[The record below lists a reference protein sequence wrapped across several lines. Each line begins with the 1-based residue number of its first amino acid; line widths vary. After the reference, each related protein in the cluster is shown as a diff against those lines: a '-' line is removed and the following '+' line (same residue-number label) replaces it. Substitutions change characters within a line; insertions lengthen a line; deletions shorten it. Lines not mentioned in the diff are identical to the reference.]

1 MFRLF
6 FTYVLPLIL
15 PALLHFPWLRAAR
28 HRVPTGKAS
37 AAAPGLGGVP
47 WVLLAAAGVSL
58 WAVTPLALTGYH
70 GKPGRKHVPPR
81 LESGKIVPGEDRR

>member
-1 MFRLF
+1 MYF
-6 FTYVLPLIL
+6 PW
-15 PALLHFPWLRAAR
+15 LLPWLRAAR
-28 HRVPTGKAS
+28 HRAPTGKAS

-58 WAVTPLALTGYH
+58 LAVTPLALALTRDH
-70 GKPGRKHVPPR
+70 GKPGSKHVPPR